1 MNINDTSR
9 YITLDWDNC
18 TIKEAEAR
26 AKALWD
32 NHPNIERLRLHQS
45 ASGNGCH
52 LRIKFRY
59 PVRIA
64 SARLALGDDC
74 RRLCHD
80 LLNRPDH
87 IHDILWSAKIIKGTK
102 FATKELLDYAR

>member
-9 YITLDWDNC
+9 FITLDWDN
-18 TIKEAEAR
+18 IGIGEAEAR
-26 AKALWD
+26 VKSLWI
-32 NHPNIERLRLHQS
+32 NHPNIQKIRLHQS
-45 ASGNGCH
+45 SRGNGFHC
-52 LRIKFRY
+52 RIMFKF

-80 LLNRPDH
+80 LLNRPNH
-87 IHDILWSAKIIKGTK
+87 IHDILWDYKVIKGTK
-102 FATKELLDYAR
+102 FATKEVLNYAR